1 MIRRPPRSTRTD
13 TLFPYTTLFRST
25 PDEDVTASLALNR
38 ELCQRSRYV
47 AGANNLAAPRI
58 GAAVTVGRVQQLVL
72 LALWEGVKNVE
83 ASVWSW
89 LSAQSE
95 RLMRDGEVL
104 ETAEENVEE
113 IRSEEHTSEL
123 QSLMRISY

>member
-1 MIRRPPRSTRTD
+1 MRISD
-13 TLFPYTTLFRST
+13 WSS
-25 PDEDVTASLALNR
+25 DVCSSDLK
-38 ELCQRSRYV
+38 LCQRSRYV

-113 IRSEEHTSEL
+113 IRRKNGRASGRERVC
-123 QSLMRISY
+123 Q

>member
-95 RLMRDGEVL
+95 RLMRDGE
-104 ETAEENVEE
+104 E
-113 IRSEEHTSEL
+113 IGRASCRESGG
-123 QSLMRISY
+123 QYG